1 MPRWRTF
8 ARLTPSP
15 DCRACAGPHGTQ
27 RPEGEFMKPT
37 LKPRSSFHD
46 VRANRG
52 PPIML
57 DGDWAVP
64 KATGTTGRHLRGYR
78 KWYDGRRG
86 RDGLTRPG
94 RGIPSVSESVDS
106 GCYEAGP
113 GWTCLDPTCLLT
125 SVGSRAVHA
134 GLVGVESS
142 LRYQDPRRYSRT
154 CRTVVQGGSSWNRSC
169 GPYLMTFERS
179 HVTYRNDE

>member
-1 MPRWRTF
+1 
-8 ARLTPSP
+8 
-15 DCRACAGPHGTQ
+15 
-27 RPEGEFMKPT
+27 MKPT

-52 PPIML
+52 PPTML

-64 KATGTTGRHLRGYR
+64 KATGTTGRHLRGHR

-106 GCYEAGP
+106 GCYEGGP
-113 GWTCLDPTCLLT
+113 C
-125 SVGSRAVHA
+125 
-134 GLVGVESS
+134 
-142 LRYQDPRRYSRT
+142 
-154 CRTVVQGGSSWNRSC
+154 GSSRSRVLSPIP
-169 GPYLMTFERS
+169 GPKALQPYL
-179 HVTYRNDE
+179 